1 MADEPDTPKDP
12 QGQDPDRIVSDATVV
27 MLLSV
32 MEALT
37 ATQPETGALLIA
49 KLKSIR
55 GTEFA
60 ETRPRS
66 MELVEIF
73 IKTLEEIH
81 GNR

>member
-1 MADEPDTPKDP
+1 
-12 QGQDPDRIVSDATVV
+12 